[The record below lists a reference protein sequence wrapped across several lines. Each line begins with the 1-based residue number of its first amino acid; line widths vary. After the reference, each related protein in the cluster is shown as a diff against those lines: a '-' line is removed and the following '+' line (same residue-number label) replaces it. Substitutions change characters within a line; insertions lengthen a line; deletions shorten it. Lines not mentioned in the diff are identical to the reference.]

1 MRNLQNHNPEFS
13 SIRGHGRLPV
23 ARLQSDSTRRRVFT
37 LWAPLLLMILIG
49 LTACKEEVQISGE
62 DREFEENLKTQLIE
76 AQEGTVIRLPAGTF
90 QLTGSLSL
98 KQNGV
103 TIRGAGIDQTILNF
117 SRQTVGS
124 EGLTVNAN
132 DFTIEDLA
140 IEDTKGDALKV
151 NGGKNIT
158 IRRVRTEWTNGPDED
173 NGAYGIYPVQCE
185 NVLIEESVAIGASD
199 AGIYVGQST
208 QIIVRNNRAEYNVA
222 GIEIEN
228 STFADVYNNVATKNT
243 GGILVFDLP
252 DLPVQGGQ
260 NTRVFKNEVID
271 NNTDNFAPSGNIVGR
286 VPTGTGM
293 MILAN
298 DNIEIFENIIQNH
311 KSVSI
316 AVVSYYLTEEE
327 IKDEDYDPIPE
338 GIYIH
343 DNKIEN
349 SGFDPTGGSSF
360 QSKKIITALSL
371 KIGTPFPAILYDG
384 VVDESK
390 LVDGK
395 LPDELRICV
404 ENNGDAEFIDL
415 DAANDFSNTIRN
427 PEANRCAHAR
437 LQPVSL

>member
-298 DNIEIFENIIQNH
+298 DNIEIF
-311 KSVSI
+311 
-316 AVVSYYLTEEE
+316 
-327 IKDEDYDPIPE
+327 
-338 GIYIH
+338 
-343 DNKIEN
+343 
-349 SGFDPTGGSSF
+349 
-360 QSKKIITALSL
+360 
-371 KIGTPFPAILYDG
+371 
-384 VVDESK
+384 
-390 LVDGK
+390 
-395 LPDELRICV
+395 
-404 ENNGDAEFIDL
+404 
-415 DAANDFSNTIRN
+415 
-427 PEANRCAHAR
+427 
-437 LQPVSL
+437 